1 VSAFRAPDLFRAFT
15 PLILLGTG
23 AVVLFEASLPGTAW
37 MRATFGEQ
45 SVLRLCV
52 VVLLFYVLVLWGEA
66 IRLHGSLTSV
76 LAAWK
81 QFQDGG
87 GGKAM
92 AAARNPKTRL
102 EAARLLIAAL
112 KADDPAVRATSRQNL
127 ARIAGQDLGDDPV
140 AWQAWL
146 KQQEDAAG

>member
-1 VSAFRAPDLFRAFT
+1 
-15 PLILLGTG
+15 
-23 AVVLFEASLPGTAW
+23 
-37 MRATFGEQ
+37 
-45 SVLRLCV
+45 
-52 VVLLFYVLVLWGEA
+52 
-66 IRLHGSLTSV
+66 
-76 LAAWK
+76 
-81 QFQDGG
+81 
-87 GGKAM
+87 M